1 MMFGAKQK
9 IIGGKKYMVEGSTI
23 VNENGAIRKAYSTT
37 KGAVLVSGGIVK
49 HPDGSKSPE

>member
-1 MMFGAKQK
+1 M
-9 IIGGKKYMVEGSTI
+9 IIGGKKYMVEDSTI

-37 KGAVLVSGGIVK
+37 KGAVLVSDGIVK